1 MEDIETQDKNTQPQQ
16 YESVISKIEDGKKQ
30 KLNHKNKDV
39 NKDENSQ
46 KTPNKRRNKNN
57 PNI

>member
-16 YESVISKIEDGKKQ
+16 YESVISKIEDGKQQ
-30 KLNHKNKDV
+30 KSNHKKEDM